1 MQRIKRPMVWLLL
14 VTLIVSLFPPGLVNT
29 AEAATTPTYFF
40 PDNPT
45 LRGTLG
51 KGLNVGDSD
60 KLTTDSA
67 LQMTESNLE
76 IKGSY
81 LRIVGST
88 MRVEVQAL
96 TQETANSSWIEVAN
110 QMNTGSIQRDA
121 TSPDNKFVAN
131 VQLYSGMN
139 KITLSGIQGDNSGVT
154 GSNSKYES
162 FYVYFKPT
170 TYIKNV
176 NILTGSQ
183 PIALNEGATVVVP
196 TQIISLE
203 GTVANATEVQVSLN
217 GGSNLP
223 STLLTDGRFYSSEMN
238 LKPGINNLTLRVSD
252 GTSTVNRPYQ
262 LYYYEEGNSIISA
275 QLGTND
281 SNKIDL
287 LGNDPTWTAGASTV
301 GKLYLEILLEDD
313 NGKTFEDNGAI
324 EINDS
329 ADYTISDIKEEVFQG
344 TPGVVPSYRM
354 VTLTVN
360 GIQINE
366 NNTSI
371 TADVI
376 YGGTSISNRVLNY
389 TFATDQVRINQIQLL
404 PSSFVAKGSGSSTYT
419 ESEVSGATALNN
431 SEVSSSSFYI
441 LVETR
446 SPINGA
452 ALSANYLPSGVV
464 NVAPAGQVQNKN
476 QYVYQVTGFKSGVQN
491 VNFSYGQNS
500 NSVQAKI
507 TFVSKTNIHVSS
519 HTNGQVIPVDSS
531 ITQNIKIELK
541 GQYMDFPLVDNKID
555 GYLYV
560 NGVQVKNPNSSGWII
575 PTTGAFSVEL
585 KMEDTTNS
593 TTPTDP
599 ERVLVF
605 GENRIVLKGNG
616 DTYITELVIY
626 IIDQNQ
632 PNISNFMPSKSG
644 NSMTKFP
651 EVPTEVESF
660 FNATPEFDYQGSN
673 TYKTVEK
680 GYNLIF
686 RGSGASKFE
695 LLEGT
700 KALIGPTNIA
710 PTNGL
715 VKVPGQDLSY
725 QIYGDDKD
733 FVVRVQG
740 FTLTN
745 PGTYSYNLNVYKNTG
760 SYSSS
765 NVTIISEVK
774 PYEIYAPKPTVDGGY
789 VVSKNFI
796 HFDIYAP
803 GATAVVVGKEA
814 AVLNLQTGRY
824 ELDYVG
830 LKQDRNNVV
839 EVEISTGETSYT
851 ETFNVFYTGAVGVD
865 SQFMPTK
872 TANKYSVFNKT
883 LELSFPKGTILQS
896 KTDLGITKYYPN
908 TKILFGIANPDN
920 GIVERR
926 NDYGQIVKLPG
937 PTTDEDNG
945 LPKIQVTAEDLMNFQ
960 STDKTRNFS
969 LISDVYWISGGLGEV
984 EGTTTKS
991 TNGIAP
997 YSADGMFNNI
1007 KNERKV
1013 TPSQRGELTLS
1024 YDPNVVD
1031 EVGSTIAVFR
1041 YTPITQEQKNSTG
1054 DSRPKWE
1061 RIGGVVDTKKHT
1073 VTVPFD
1079 EFGYYKVMKLS
1090 RSYPDI
1096 TNHSWARNILNGMY
1110 AKGYMEN
1117 LTFEQFGSQDQTTR
1131 GEFAT
1136 LLVKGLNLPLN
1147 YGGKLTFTDVYLN
1160 SSTVVWDYKHI
1171 ETAARAGIITGVS
1184 EGVFSPNSPLTRE
1197 QAATMIA
1204 RATNLKLSANDDK
1217 LAENLAKSFMDS
1229 GQIDLY
1235 ARPAVLAVSKA
1246 KIMVGSPTTLAGQSK
1261 TQYTFNPK
1269 SNLTRA
1275 EAAKIAVE
1283 LLKKYAKVFP
1293 SNLS

>member
-14 VTLIVSLFPPGLVNT
+14 VTLIVSLFPPGLVNK
-29 AEAATTPTYFF
+29 AEAAVTPTYFF
-40 PDNPT
+40 PENPT

-51 KGLNVGDSD
+51 KGLNTGDTD
-60 KLTTDSA
+60 KLTTDNA
-67 LQMTESNLE
+67 LQVTESNLE
-76 IKGSY
+76 VKGSY

-96 TQETANSSWIEVAN
+96 TQKDASSSWTEVAN

-121 TSPDNKFVAN
+121 DSPDNKFVAN

-139 KITLSGIQGDNSGVT
+139 KVTFSGIQGDNSGVS

-196 TQIISLE
+196 QQIISLE
-203 GTVANATEVQVSLN
+203 GTVANATQVQVTLN

-223 STLLTDGRFYSSEMN
+223 STLLADGTFYSSEMN
-238 LKPGINNLTLRVSD
+238 LKPGINNLILRVSD

-262 LYYYEEGNSIISA
+262 LYYYEEGNSIVSA
-275 QLGTND
+275 HLGTND
-281 SNKIDL
+281 NDKIDL
-287 LGNDPTWTAGASTV
+287 LGEDPTWTAGNSTV
-301 GKLYLEILLEDD
+301 GKLFLEVLLEDI
-313 NGKTFEDNGAI
+313 NGKSFEDNGTI

-329 ADYTISDIKEEVFQG
+329 NGYTVTDISEEVFQG

-354 VTLTVN
+354 VTLTVE
-360 GIQINE
+360 GIEIDAS
-366 NNTSI
+366 NTSI

-376 YGGTSISNRVLNY
+376 YDGASISNRVLKY

-404 PSSFVAKGSGSSTYT
+404 PSSFTAGTGNNIAFT
-419 ESEVSGATALNN
+419 ENQVSGGRTLNN

-446 SPINGA
+446 SPINDDAVLA
-452 ALSANYLPSGVV
+452 ASYIPTGTVDV
-464 NVAPAGQVQNKN
+464 TKKGKVEDKN

-491 VNFSYGQNS
+491 VKFNYGANS

-507 TFVSKTNIHVSS
+507 TFVSKTSIHVSS
-519 HTNGQVIPVDSS
+519 HSNGQVIPVDSS
-531 ITQNIKIELK
+531 VIENFSIDLI
-541 GQYMDFPLVDNKID
+541 GQYMDFPVVDNRID
-555 GYLYV
+555 GNLYV
-560 NGVQVKNPNSSGWII
+560 NGVLVRSASSDWI
-575 PTTGAFSVEL
+575 TTATGAFDVPL
-585 KMEDTTNS
+585 RMEREGNN
-593 TTPTDP
+593 TDP
-599 ERVLVF
+599 DRVLVF

-616 DTYITELVIY
+616 DTYVTELVIY
-626 IIDQNQ
+626 IIDENQ
-632 PNISNFMPSKSG
+632 PNISNFMPSKAG

-651 EVPTEVESF
+651 ETQTEVESF
-660 FNATPEFDYQGSN
+660 FNASPEFTYEGSN

-686 RGSGASKFE
+686 RGNGASKFE
-695 LLEGT
+695 LLQGT
-700 KALIGPTNIA
+700 QSIIGPTNIA
-710 PTNGL
+710 ATTGL
-715 VKVPGQDLSY
+715 VKVPGQDALSY
-725 QIYGDDKD
+725 QIYGDEKD
-733 FVVRVQG
+733 FVIRVQG
-740 FTLTN
+740 FTLSN

-760 SYSSS
+760 SYSSA
-765 NVTIISEVK
+765 NVTLISEVK

-803 GATAVVVGKEA
+803 GATSVVIGKEA
-814 AVLNLQTGRY
+814 AVFNPQTGRY

-830 LKQDRNNVV
+830 LKQDKNN
-839 EVEISTGETSYT
+839 EIDVEISTGQTSYT
-851 ETFNVFYTGAVGVD
+851 ETFNVYYTGAVGVD

-872 TANKYSVFNKT
+872 TANKYSVFNKSV
-883 LELSFPKGTILQS
+883 ELSFPKGTILQS
-896 KTDLGITKYYPN
+896 ETDLGITKHYPD
-908 TKILFGIANPDN
+908 TKILFGIANPEN

-926 NDYGQIVKLPG
+926 NDYGQIVRLPG
-937 PTTDEDNG
+937 PNNDVDNG

-969 LISDVYWISGGLGEV
+969 LISDVYWINGGLGEV
-984 EGTTTKS
+984 EGTTSKS
-991 TNGIAP
+991 TNGLAP
-997 YSADGMFNNI
+997 YSVEGMFNNI

-1013 TPSQRGELTLS
+1013 TPSQRGELSLS

-1041 YTPITQEQKNSTG
+1041 YSPITLEEKNATG

-1061 RIGGVVDTKKHT
+1061 RIGGVVDTKNHT

-1079 EFGYYKVMKLS
+1079 KFGYYKVMKLS

-1096 TNHSWARNILNGMY
+1096 TNHSWARNILNGVY
-1110 AKGYMEN
+1110 SKGYMEN
-1117 LTFEQFGSQDQTTR
+1117 LTFEQFGAQDQTTR

-1147 YGGKLTFTDVYLN
+1147 YEGKLTFTDVYLN

-1204 RATNLKLSANDDK
+1204 RATNLKLAANDNK
-1217 LAENLAKSFMDS
+1217 LADNLAKSFIDS
-1229 GQIDLY
+1229 GQVDLY

-1246 KIMVGSPTTLAGQSK
+1246 KIMVGSPTTVAGQSK
-1261 TQYTFNPK
+1261 AQFMFNPK

-1283 LLKKYAKVFP
+1283 LLKNYTKVFP
-1293 SNLS
+1293 KNLS